1 MSVTVAKYTFSAWLR
16 KGIGNRIT
24 EPDNLGLG
32 GGAVKERAHVPVDVM
47 LNTTPVHKE
56 FALIGPGDII
66 GLNPEMVVRTE
77 PLNRITNFEPNY
89 LPFIEFYDEDFLW
102 RYTPARANGQRLRPW
117 IALLVLEEGA
127 TEAESEF
134 KYNPRGFPLPIVTV
148 ANADALP
155 APIETWAWG
164 HVHINE
170 GYDTPTDFEK
180 FLRSLHEMDNP
191 NADKIISRLICPR
204 KLKAKTGYHAFVVPA
219 FETGRRVGL
228 QQDVSTIDAQQPSWT
243 ARAAPIDFPV
253 YYEWAFR
260 TGENEDFESLVKLLQ
275 PRPMDPQVGIRDMDA
290 SQPGFGMTVGADIG
304 KIPPPEK
311 PQTILGLEGALK
323 APTTVSRPKESDIDT
338 SKPFF
343 AQLKLILNF
352 PADVQDASD
361 GDDDPV
367 VSPPIYGEN
376 HALQHRIDPAGAGWL
391 NFLNRDP
398 RFRVPSGF
406 GTSVIQK
413 NQEDYV
419 ARAWEQVKKILAAN
433 RIIIRSVFAMETVR
447 MIQTN
452 FVQRLAPAE
461 MLAVFSPVLKKVKG
475 SPTTLFHQLT
485 TSLVSPAALNS
496 AMRRMIRPRG
506 SYGKRLRAAN
516 SSFNHGALVQDLNS
530 GRISAAP
537 PKQVSDSVIT
547 DERIAEQ
554 LPNAHEPAWLQW
566 ILTHRLLLLIL
577 LLLLAVVIA
586 IAGAWWLALIVAA
599 AAVFGYFRTAEAERA
614 LEATKSLTDP
624 NATLHD
630 IENAPPQ
637 PNFAFVVTDPVT
649 PISATSG
656 TDIATTSFTTSASTD
671 ALRFNEV
678 SMITRAAAGAD
689 SVEARNF
696 RSAATLF
703 NQRLAIEPSELQLV
717 RFDITNAQTKVSDAT
732 RATIVFPQ
740 LVAKQVRFTFN
751 PAWLL
756 QPEHLVPAMAYP
768 DFPDPMYEK
777 LRDISSELFL
787 PNLELVP
794 PNTISL
800 LVTNPEFIEAYMT
813 GLNHEFGRELLWRE
827 YPTDQR
833 GSYFRQFWDVKG
845 IIADDSDLTPEKRAE
860 LADTYKDIVPI
871 DTWISTSK
879 LGTHRS
885 PARPPGRQLVLLVRG
900 ELLKKYPNTIV
911 YAQRAHIFRDEHGTP
926 DPTKDPVIVEVKTE
940 ADMHAEI
947 LFPMFRAEVEPD
959 IRFFGFDMKPEDA
972 KGADNPQT
980 ATDDWGY
987 YFIIQQVPG
996 EPRFGMD
1003 IEFEPDD
1010 PNKVTW
1016 DDLSWDEFSSGLR
1029 FIDTSTAPVASFFNR
1044 LTSAERGQ
1052 WGSHSADMASIL
1064 YQRPVMI
1071 AVHAKEMLENL
1082 DLQPST

>member
-1 MSVTVAKYTFSAWLR
+1 MSITVAKYTFSAWLR

-66 GLNPEMVVRTE
+66 GLNPDMVVRTE

-117 IALLVLEEGA
+117 IALLVLEEGESDA
-127 TEAESEF
+127 ASEF
-134 KYNPRGFPLPIVTV
+134 KYNPRGFPLPIVTITK
-148 ANADALP
+148 AEALP
-155 APIETWAWG
+155 APNETWAWG

-170 GYDTPTDFEK
+170 GYDTPDEFEK
-180 FLRSLHEMDNP
+180 FLLSLHDLDNP
-191 NADKIISRLICPR
+191 NADKIISRLMCPR

-219 FETGRRVGL
+219 FETGRRAGL
-228 QQDVSTIDAQQPSWT
+228 QQDVTTIDAQQPSWT
-243 ARAAPIDFPV
+243 ADTAPIDFPV

-290 SQPGFGMTVGADIG
+290 SQPGFGMTEGADIG
-304 KIPPPEK
+304 KIPPLEK

-323 APTTVSRPKESDIDT
+323 APTTVSRPQETDIDT

-376 HALQHRIDPAGAGWL
+376 HVLQHRIDPAGAGWL

-419 ARAWEQVKKILAAN
+419 ARAWDQVKKILAAN

-447 MIQTN
+447 TIQTN

-461 MLAVFSPVLKKVKG
+461 MLAVFAPVLKKVKG
-475 SPTTLFHQLT
+475 SPTTLFHQLP
-485 TSLVSPAALNS
+485 TSFVPPAALNS

-506 SYGKRLRAAN
+506 AYGKRLRAAN
-516 SSFNHGALVQDLNS
+516 ASFNQGALVQDLNS

-547 DERIAEQ
+547 DERIADQ

-566 ILTHRLLLLIL
+566 VLTHRLLLLVL
-577 LLLLAVVIA
+577 LLVIA
-586 IAGAWWLALIVAA
+586 LVIGLAGAWWLGVIIAA
-599 AAVFGYFRTAEAERA
+599 AGIFGYFRTAEPERA
-614 LEATKSLTDP
+614 LEAAKSLADP
-624 NATLHD
+624 NATLHE

-637 PNFAFVVTDPVT
+637 PNFAFVVSDPVT
-649 PISATSG
+649 PITATSG
-656 TDIATTSFTTSASTD
+656 TDVATTSFATSSSPD

-678 SMITRAAAGAD
+678 SMITRAATDAD
-689 SVEARNF
+689 SVEAGNF
-696 RSAATLF
+696 RTAATRF
-703 NQRLAIEPSELQLV
+703 NQRLSIQPSELQLV
-717 RFDITNAQTKVSDAT
+717 TFDLANAHTKLSDAT
-732 RATIVFPQ
+732 RATFVFPQ
-740 LVAKQVRFTFN
+740 LVTKQVRFTFN
-751 PAWLL
+751 PASLL
-756 QPEHLVPAMAYP
+756 QPEHMVPAMAHL
-768 DFPDPMYEK
+768 DFPQPMYEK

-845 IIADDSDLTPEKRAE
+845 IIADDSNLTPEKRAE

-871 DTWISTSK
+871 DTWTSASK

-959 IRFFGFDMKPEDA
+959 IRFFGFDLTPEAA
-972 KGADNPQT
+972 KGADN
-980 ATDDWGY
+980 
-987 YFIIQQVPG
+987 
-996 EPRFGMD
+996 
-1003 IEFEPDD
+1003 
-1010 PNKVTW
+1010 
-1016 DDLSWDEFSSGLR
+1016 
-1029 FIDTSTAPVASFFNR
+1029 
-1044 LTSAERGQ
+1044 AE
-1052 WGSHSADMASIL
+1052 ADG
-1064 YQRPVMI
+1064 R
-1071 AVHAKEMLENL
+1071 
-1082 DLQPST
+1082 

>member
-1 MSVTVAKYTFSAWLR
+1 
-16 KGIGNRIT
+16 
-24 EPDNLGLG
+24 
-32 GGAVKERAHVPVDVM
+32 
-47 LNTTPVHKE
+47 
-56 FALIGPGDII
+56 
-66 GLNPEMVVRTE
+66 
-77 PLNRITNFEPNY
+77 
-89 LPFIEFYDEDFLW
+89 
-102 RYTPARANGQRLRPW
+102 
-117 IALLVLEEGA
+117 
-127 TEAESEF
+127 
-134 KYNPRGFPLPIVTV
+134 
-148 ANADALP
+148 
-155 APIETWAWG
+155 
-164 HVHINE
+164 
-170 GYDTPTDFEK
+170 
-180 FLRSLHEMDNP
+180 
-191 NADKIISRLICPR
+191 
-204 KLKAKTGYHAFVVPA
+204 
-219 FETGRRVGL
+219 
-228 QQDVSTIDAQQPSWT
+228 
-243 ARAAPIDFPV
+243 
-253 YYEWAFR
+253 
-260 TGENEDFESLVKLLQ
+260 
-275 PRPMDPQVGIRDMDA
+275 MDPQVGIRDMDA

-671 ALRFNEV
+671 AVRFNEV

-940 ADMHAEI
+940 TDMHAEI

-1029 FIDTSTAPVASFFNR
+1029 FIDTSTPPVASFFNR

>member
-66 GLNPEMVVRTE
+66 GLNPDMVVRTE

-134 KYNPRGFPLPIVTV
+134 KYNPRGFPLPIITVTT
-148 ANADALP
+148 AEALP
-155 APIETWAWG
+155 TPNETWAWG

-191 NADKIISRLICPR
+191 NADKIISRLMYPR

-219 FETGRRVGL
+219 FETGRRAGL

-243 ARAAPIDFPV
+243 AGAAPIDFPV

-447 MIQTN
+447 AIQTN

-461 MLAVFSPVLKKVKG
+461 MLAVFAPVLKKVKG

-485 TSLVSPAALNS
+485 NSIVPPSALNS

-506 SYGKRLRAAN
+506 AYGKRLRAAN
-516 SSFNHGALVQDLNS
+516 ASFNHGALVRDLNS

-566 ILTHRLLLLIL
+566 VLTHRLVLLVLLL
-577 LLLLAVVIA
+577 VIA
-586 IAGAWWLALIVAA
+586 LVIGGVGAWWLALIIGA
-599 AAVFGYFRTAEAERA
+599 AAVFAYFRTAEPERA
-614 LEATKSLTDP
+614 LEAAKSLADP
-624 NATLHD
+624 NATLRD

-637 PNFAFVVTDPVT
+637 PNFAFVVSDPVT
-649 PISATSG
+649 PITATSG
-656 TDIATTSFTTSASTD
+656 TDVATTSFTTSASPD

-678 SMITRAAAGAD
+678 SMITRAAADAD
-689 SVEARNF
+689 SIEARNF
-696 RSAATLF
+696 RTAATRF
-703 NQRLAIEPSELQLV
+703 NQRLAIQPPEPQLV
-717 RFDITNAQTKVSDAT
+717 TFDLANAQTKLSDAT
-732 RATIVFPQ
+732 RATFVFPQ
-740 LVAKQVRFTFN
+740 LVARQVRFTFN

-860 LADTYKDIVPI
+860 LADTYKDIVPM
-871 DTWISTSK
+871 DTWASTSK
-879 LGTHRS
+879 LGTHRH

-911 YAQRAHIFRDEHGTP
+911 YAQRAHIFRDKHGTP

-940 ADMHAEI
+940 AEMHAEI

-972 KGADNPQT
+972 KGADNPQK

-1016 DDLSWDEFSSGLR
+1016 DDLSWDEFASDLR
-1029 FIDTSTAPVASFFNR
+1029 FIDTSTPPTASFFNR
-1044 LTSAERGQ
+1044 LTSAERAQ

-1064 YQRPVMI
+1064 YQQPVMI
-1071 AVHAKEMLENL
+1071 AVHAKEMLEKL
-1082 DLQPST
+1082 DLQPTA

>member
-66 GLNPEMVVRTE
+66 GLNPDMVVRTE

-243 ARAAPIDFPV
+243 AGAAPIDFPV

-703 NQRLAIEPSELQLV
+703 NQRLAIAPPELQLV
-717 RFDITNAQTKVSDAT
+717 RFDVANAHTKLSDAT
-732 RATIVFPQ
+732 RATVVFPQ

-1029 FIDTSTAPVASFFNR
+1029 FIDTSTPPVASFFNR

>member
-1 MSVTVAKYTFSAWLR
+1 MSITVAKYTFSAWLR

-32 GGAVKERAHVPVDVM
+32 GGTVKERAHVPVDVM

-66 GLNPEMVVRTE
+66 GLNPDMVVRTE

-102 RYTPARANGQRLRPW
+102 RYTAARANGQRLRPW
-117 IALLVLEEGA
+117 IALLVLEEGP

-134 KYNPRGFPLPIVTV
+134 KYNPRGFPLPIVTITTP
-148 ANADALP
+148 DALP
-155 APIETWAWG
+155 APNETWAWG

-170 GYDTPTDFEK
+170 GYDTPTDFEQ
-180 FLRSLHEMDNP
+180 FLQSLHDLDNP
-191 NADKIISRLICPR
+191 NADKIISRLMCPR

-219 FETGRRVGL
+219 FETGRLAGL
-228 QQDVSTIDAQQPSWT
+228 QQDVTTIDAQQPSWT
-243 ARAAPIDFPV
+243 AGTAPIDLPV

-260 TGENEDFESLVKLLQ
+260 TGEDEDFESLVKLLE

-290 SQPGFGMTVGADIG
+290 SQPGFGMTVGGDIG

-323 APTTVSRPKESDIDT
+323 APTTVSRPKEEDIDT

-343 AQLKLILNF
+343 GELKLILNF

-376 HALQHRIDPAGAGWL
+376 HAQKHRIDPAGGGWL
-391 NFLNRDP
+391 NDLNRDP
-398 RFRVPSGF
+398 RLRVPSGF

-419 ARAWEQVKKILAAN
+419 ARAWEQVKKILNAN

-485 TSLVSPAALNS
+485 TSLVPPAALNS

-506 SYGKRLRAAN
+506 AYGKRLRAAN
-516 SSFNHGALVQDLNS
+516 ASFNHGALVQDLNN

-547 DERIAEQ
+547 DDRIAEQ
-554 LPNAHEPAWLQW
+554 LPNAHQPGWLQW
-566 ILTHRLLLLIL
+566 ILTHRLLLLML

-586 IAGAWWLALIVAA
+586 IAGAWWLAFIVAA
-599 AAVFGYFRTAEAERA
+599 AAAFGYFRTAEPERA

-624 NATLHD
+624 NATLRD
-630 IENAPPQ
+630 IENAAPQ
-637 PNFAFVVTDPVT
+637 SNFAFVVTDPVT
-649 PISATSG
+649 PITATSG
-656 TDIATTSFTTSASTD
+656 TDVATSSFTTSASTD

-678 SMITRAAAGAD
+678 SMITRTPAGAD
-689 SVEARNF
+689 SIEARNF
-696 RSAATLF
+696 RSAATHF
-703 NQRLAIEPSELQLV
+703 NQRLALQPPEPQLV
-717 RFDITNAQTKVSDAT
+717 RFDVTNAHSKLSDAT

-768 DFPDPMYEK
+768 DFPDAMYEK

-845 IIADDSDLTPEKRAE
+845 IIADDSNLTPEQRAG
-860 LADTYKDIVPI
+860 LADTYKDIVPM
-871 DTWISTSK
+871 DTWTSISK
-879 LGTHRS
+879 LGTHRN

-911 YAQRAHIFRDEHGTP
+911 YAQRAHIFRDQHGTP

-947 LFPMFRAEVEPD
+947 LFPIFRAEVEPD
-959 IRFFGFDMKPEDA
+959 IRFFGFDMTPEAA

-1003 IEFEPDD
+1003 ISFEPDD

-1016 DDLSWDEFSSGLR
+1016 DDLSWDEFASGLG
-1029 FIDTSTAPVASFFNR
+1029 FIDTSTPPNASFFNR
-1044 LTSAERGQ
+1044 LTSAEKGQ

-1064 YQRPVMI
+1064 YQQPVMI
-1071 AVHAKEMLENL
+1071 AVHAKEMLEKL
-1082 DLQPST
+1082 DLQPTT